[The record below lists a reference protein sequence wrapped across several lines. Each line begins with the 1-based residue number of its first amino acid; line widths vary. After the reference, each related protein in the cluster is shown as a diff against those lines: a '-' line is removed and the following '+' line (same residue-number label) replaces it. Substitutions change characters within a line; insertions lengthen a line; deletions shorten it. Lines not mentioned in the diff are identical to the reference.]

1 MIWISTTQ
9 SSKVVVTLREKATLP
24 NPYYTWLITNRDSL
38 EQTIFA
44 PENFTPSPYYD
55 AFTIS
60 VGTPSFATGSNVIL
74 DIVQGQYDYK
84 VFETGTEYSLSM
96 TGSVVEIG
104 ILQVTG
110 TATSIQQFTQSD
122 DDTIK
127 IFNYI

>member
-9 SSKVVVTLREKATLP
+9 SKAVFVTLREKATLP
-24 NPYYTWLITNRDSL
+24 NPYYTWQITNRDSL
-38 EQTIFA
+38 VETIFA
-44 PENFTPSPYYD
+44 PENFSGSPYYD
-55 AFTIS
+55 CFTIS
-60 VGTPSFATGSNVIL
+60 VGTPSFATGSNVVL

-84 VFETGTEYSLSM
+84 VFETGTEYNLSM